1 MGNCKSQ
8 CYQKSLSQT
17 NNVDCTKLII
27 IIKTWHKD
35 AFSLFDYENAINVQE
50 QRFIINNNG
59 YLVGRNQIEWIEN
72 KSTIKEQLCKIKKKN
87 DNYFIVNPNL
97 KKDYKKQT
105 IQENEESHNII
116 NRTISEKIWNKI
128 WKVIHENGILLQEG
142 DVIKL
147 GRVKFTI
154 RQIALEIKAQEQ
166 RFEYESS
173 QSIESDQIMC
183 RICCSSQKS
192 SNNPLLNPCKCS
204 GSIKYIHLEC
214 LKTWLRMKLENRQS
228 ENCIVYLW
236 KNLEC
241 ELCKYNYPS
250 KFKSDDSYY
259 DLVELSKPNDYP
271 YLMMEFTNKKGQQL
285 DYNNNSGVYILKF
298 QNVSELRIGRSNDTD
313 IRLNDISVSR
323 NHAKLLVHDKKVY
336 LFDNHSKFGTLHLI
350 RTDRL
355 QIQRGMEVQMG
366 RSLISFQ

>member
-1 MGNCKSQ
+1 MGNCKGQ
-8 CYQKSLSQT
+8 CYQKSLSQA

-27 IIKTWHKD
+27 LVKTWQKD
-35 AFSLFDYENAINVQE
+35 AFSLFDYENAANVQE
-50 QRFIINNNG
+50 QKFIINNEG

-72 KSTIKEQLCKIKKKN
+72 ESIIKDQLCKIKKKN
-87 DNYFIVNPNL
+87 ENYFIVNPNFQN
-97 KKDYKKQT
+97 DEKKQA
-105 IQENEESHNII
+105 IQENEESPNIV
-116 NRTISEKIWNKI
+116 NKTVSDKIGNKI

-154 RQIALEIKAQEQ
+154 RQIALEIKQQEQ
-166 RFEYESS
+166 KSEYESS
-173 QSIESDQIMC
+173 QSNSSEQIMC

-192 SNNPLLNPCKCS
+192 IKNPLLNPCKCS

-241 ELCKYNYPS
+241 ELCKYNYPP
-250 KFKSDDSYY
+250 KFKSDDAYY

-271 YLMMEFTNKKGQQL
+271 YIMMEFTNKQGQQL
-285 DYNNNSGVYILKF
+285 EWNNSSGIYILKF
-298 QNVSELRIGRSNDTD
+298 SNISELRLGRSNDTE
-313 IRLNDISVSR
+313 IRINDISVSR
-323 NHAKLLVHDKKVY
+323 NHARLMIQEKKVY

-350 RTDRL
+350 RSERL
-355 QIQRGMEVQMG
+355 QIQRGMEVQVG